1 MASMLGDVLVDLD
14 DADYTVL
21 LVRLLASHA
30 NHVVALLVN
39 PLLEKHFLQVEAL
52 ILWIGH
58 YPEVLENFEVKW
70 SQFLPKG

>member
-1 MASMLGDVLVDLD
+1 MASMLGDELVDLD
-14 DADYTVL
+14 DADDTVL
-21 LVRLLASHA
+21 LVWLLASHA

-58 YPEVLENFEVKW
+58 
-70 SQFLPKG
+70 